1 MSLFCILCF
10 GTLAENQINIVT
22 LLFILADV
30 VVKLQTFYIP
40 PFLFQCYPHK
50 KVNRSRFNIEM

>member
-40 PFLFQCYPHK
+40 PFLFQCYPRK
-50 KVNRSRFNIEM
+50 KSE